1 MTLMAGC
8 TGMVSVCHSMYLWW
22 YQ

>member
-8 TGMVSVCHSMYLWW
+8 KGMVSVSHSMYLWW